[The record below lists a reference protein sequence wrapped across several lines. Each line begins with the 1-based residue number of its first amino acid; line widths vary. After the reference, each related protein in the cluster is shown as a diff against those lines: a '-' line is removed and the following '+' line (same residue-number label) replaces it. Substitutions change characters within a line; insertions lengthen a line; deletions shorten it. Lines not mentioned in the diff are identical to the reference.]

1 MAIRHFVRGEARR
14 IATRLVALKFSLEGN
29 MAVKEI
35 LTSEHPVLRQ
45 KAKKIKKVDAA
56 TQKLIDDMFD
66 SMRDANGLGLAA
78 PQIGV
83 SLRVLVIEMPADDE
97 DDSVEAKPRT
107 ERNVTYSGEKYVLIN
122 PEIVKA
128 EGEQFGEEGCL
139 SIPGYVGMV
148 RRAMKVT
155 VKGLDRKG
163 KEVKYKG
170 EGLLARAFQHEID
183 HLDGILF
190 TDRLEKPE
198 HLLKL
203 TKDGRVPAFQGG
215 D

>member
-1 MAIRHFVRGEARR
+1 MAIR
-14 IATRLVALKFSLEGN
+14 
-29 MAVKEI
+29 EI

-45 KAKKIKKVDAA
+45 KAKKVKRVDGS
-56 TQKLIDDMFD
+56 TQKLIDDMFE
-66 SMRDANGLGLAA
+66 SMRDAHGLGLAA

-83 SLRVLVIEMPADDE
+83 SLRVLVIEMPDDDT
-97 DDSVEAKPRT
+97 DDSVEALPNDKRH
-107 ERNVTYSGEKYVLIN
+107 VKYSSEKYALVN

-148 RRAMKVT
+148 RRAMQVT

-163 KEVKYKG
+163 KEVKIKG
-170 EGLLARAFQHEID
+170 EGLLARALQHEID

-198 HLLKL
+198 HLLRV
-203 TKDGRVPAFQGG
+203 TEDGRVPAFQGG
-215 D
+215 TTQRVKETAA